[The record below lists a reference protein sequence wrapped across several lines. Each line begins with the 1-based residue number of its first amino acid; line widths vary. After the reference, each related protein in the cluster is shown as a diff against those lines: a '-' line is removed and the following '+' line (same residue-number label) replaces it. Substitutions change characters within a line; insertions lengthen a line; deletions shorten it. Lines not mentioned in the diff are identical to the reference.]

1 MPRNVVPLRTALAAA
16 VLTAVALPAIGQ
28 QALDL
33 ERPAYQRKS
42 LVPLA
47 QPLWSDLKEPQRQVL
62 APFADQWNALPLVE
76 KRAWVSLANRF
87 PRMSEREQQVAE
99 ERIAEWAQLTP
110 EQRRT
115 ARQNYRLA
123 KSIPR
128 EERVAQWEQYQ
139 TLTDEQREI
148 LQRNGNTSNTA
159 ARHAGARTALAK
171 EAAQPISDVV
181 TVQQV
186 GKQRIVPTS
195 GR

>member
-1 MPRNVVPLRTALAAA
+1 MSRSTLLRPALVAALLAAA
-16 VLTAVALPAIGQ
+16 ALPAVGQ

-47 QPLWSDLKEPQRQVL
+47 QPLWSQLKEPQRQVL

-76 KRAWVSLANRF
+76 KRAWVTLADRF
-87 PRMSEREQQVAE
+87 PRLSEHEKQIAE

-123 KSIPR
+123 KSLPR
-128 EERVAQWEQYQ
+128 EERAAQWEQYQ

-171 EAAQPISDVV
+171 EAAQPLGDPTAV
-181 TVQQV
+181 QV